1 MPDNSVSVRFLRLPG
16 TEDLPLPCYQTE
28 GSSGLDV
35 CAANKED
42 IVLEPGG
49 FSMIPTGL
57 KAALPLGY
65 EIQVRPRSGLAAKH
79 GIGVVNGPGT
89 VDSDYRGEI
98 RVILI
103 NFGKEPFAVTR
114 GMRIAQFVVQRVER
128 AAVVPCSSEADLG
141 ETVRGEGGFG
151 HTGIL

>member
-1 MPDNSVSVRFLRLPG
+1 MPDNSVSIRFLRLPG

-35 CAANKED
+35 CAANRED
-42 IVLEPGG
+42 IVLEPGS
-49 FSMIPTGL
+49 FAMIKTGL
-57 KAALPLGY
+57 KAAVPLGY

-98 RVILI
+98 CVILI
-103 NFGKEPFAVTR
+103 NFGKVSFTVTR
-114 GMRIAQFVVQRVER
+114 GMRIAQFVIQKVER
-128 AAVVPCSSEADLG
+128 ANIAKCSDESELG

>member
-1 MPDNSVSVRFLRLPG
+1 MIEVRFLRLPG
-16 TEDLPLPCYQTE
+16 TEDIPLPAYQTE

-35 CAANKED
+35 CAANEAD
-42 IVLEPGG
+42 VILEPGA
-49 FSMIPTGL
+49 FAMIPTGL
-57 KAALPLGY
+57 KASVPCGY

-114 GMRIAQFVVQRVER
+114 GMRIAQFVVQAVER
-128 AAVVPCSSEADLG
+128 AKVSLCASEEDLG
-141 ETVRGEGGFG
+141 KTGRGEGGFG

>member
-1 MPDNSVSVRFLRLPG
+1 MVEVRFLRLPG
-16 TEDLPLPCYQTE
+16 TEDIPLPAYQTE

-35 CAANKED
+35 CAANEAD
-42 IVLEPGG
+42 IVLEPGA
-49 FSMIPTGL
+49 FAMIPTGL
-57 KAALPLGY
+57 KASVPSGY

-128 AAVVPCSSEADLG
+128 AAVLPCSEENELG
-141 ETVRGEGGFG
+141 KTDRGEGGFG

>member
-1 MPDNSVSVRFLRLPG
+1 MPDDPVRIRFLRLPG
-16 TEDLPLPCYQTE
+16 TEDLPLPSYQTE

-35 CAANKED
+35 CAANEED
-42 IVLEPGG
+42 IVLEPGA
-49 FSMIPTGL
+49 FKMIPTGL
-57 KAALPLGY
+57 KASVPQGF

-79 GIGVVNGPGT
+79 GIGVVNAPGT

-103 NFGKEPFAVTR
+103 NFGKESFTVTR
-114 GMRIAQFVVQRVER
+114 GMRIAQFVVQKVER
-128 AAVVPCSSEADLG
+128 AAVVPCSNESELG

>member
-1 MPDNSVSVRFLRLPG
+1 MVEVRFLRLPG
-16 TEDLPLPCYQTE
+16 TEDLPLPAYQTE

-35 CAANKED
+35 CAANIED
-42 IVLEPGG
+42 VVLEPGG
-49 FSMIPTGL
+49 FAMIPTGL
-57 KAALPLGY
+57 KASVPCGY

-114 GMRIAQFVVQRVER
+114 GMRIAQFVVQAVER
-128 AAVVPCSSEADLG
+128 AKVSLCVSEEDLG
-141 ETVRGEGGFG
+141 KTDRGEGGFG

>member
-1 MPDNSVSVRFLRLPG
+1 MVEVRFLRLPG
-16 TEDLPLPCYQTE
+16 TEDLPLPAYQTE

-35 CAANKED
+35 CAANETD
-42 IVLEPGG
+42 VILEPGA
-49 FSMIPTGL
+49 FAMIPTGL
-57 KAALPLGY
+57 KASVPPGY

-114 GMRIAQFVVQRVER
+114 GMRIAQFVVQAVER
-128 AAVVPCSSEADLG
+128 AKVSLCASEEDLG
-141 ETVRGEGGFG
+141 KTGRGEGGFG

>member
-1 MPDNSVSVRFLRLPG
+1 MPGEVDIRFFRTEG
-16 TEDLPLPCYQTE
+16 TEDLPLPSYQTE

-35 CAANKED
+35 CAANAAD
-42 IVLEPGG
+42 VVLAPGA
-49 FSMIPTGL
+49 FAMIPTGL
-57 KAALPLGY
+57 KAAVPAGY

-114 GMRIAQFVVQRVER
+114 GMRVAQFVVQKVER
-128 AAVVPCSSEADLG
+128 AKVSLCESEEDLG
-141 ETVRGEGGFG
+141 KTERGEGGFG

>member
-1 MPDNSVSVRFLRLPG
+1 MPDNSVSIRFLRLRG

-35 CAANKED
+35 CAANRED

-49 FSMIPTGL
+49 FAMIPTGL
-57 KAALPLGY
+57 KAAVPLGY
-65 EIQVRPRSGLAAKH
+65 EIQVRPRSGLAARH

-98 RVILI
+98 CVILI
-103 NFGKEPFAVTR
+103 NFGKVSFTVTR
-114 GMRIAQFVVQRVER
+114 GMRIAQFVIQKVER
-128 AAVVPCSSEADLG
+128 ANIVKCSDESELG